1 MKNENG
7 SGSVYKLSGKRRK
20 CWVARVTI
28 GFVDG
33 KQKRKIIGTYETRK
47 EAQTELL
54 GYLNNPT
61 LYSGKTF
68 KDVKDLWYQGYS
80 KNISNVTLKTLNAQL
95 KKLDEFDDVKIKEIK
110 LHTLQKFFDSMEV
123 SYGTKSYIK
132 TLINMIF
139 EFALKNEFIET
150 NRVKFIELGKNEKVI
165 ERKIFTADE
174 IKILFDNL
182 DSDNRFVKKMTYGVL
197 ILIYTGLRVGEFIN
211 LKTKDVDLDKNVIY
225 ITKSKT
231 SSGIRKIPISEK
243 IIKLFKKNIEDTKE
257 YFFFNKKGNKYLYY
271 NFLTQFNKMLE
282 LLNLEKHTIHDTR
295 HTFATLLNNANANST
310 SIIKLIG
317 HSDFKTT
324 EEIYTH
330 KDIEELRKAVN
341 LLN

>member
-68 KDVKDLWYQGYS
+68 KDVRDLWYQGYS

-95 KKLDEFDDVKIKEIK
+95 KKLDEFDDIKIKEIK
-110 LHTLQKFFDSMEV
+110 LHSLQKFFDNIEA

-132 TLINMIF
+132 SILNMIF

-150 NRVKFIELGKNEKVI
+150 NRVKFIELGKNEKVVQ
-165 ERKIFTADE
+165 RKIFTTDE

-182 DSDNRFVKKMTYGVL
+182 DSDNKFVKKMTYGVL
-197 ILIYTGLRVGEFIN
+197 ILIYTGLRIGEFIN
-211 LKTKDVDLDKNVIY
+211 LKTKDIDLEKNVIY

-231 SSGIRKIPISEK
+231 SAGVRKIPISDK
-243 IIKLFKKNIEDTKE
+243 ILSLFKDNIDNSKE
-257 YFFFNKKGNKYLYY
+257 YFFFNKKGNNYLYY

-282 LLNLEKHTIHDTR
+282 LLSLGKHTIHDTR
-295 HTFATLLNNANANST
+295 HTFATMLNNANANST
-310 SIIKLIG
+310 SIVKLIG

>member
-1 MKNENG
+1 MKNDNG

-28 GFVDG
+28 GFENG

-47 EAQTELL
+47 EAQAELL

-68 KDVKDLWYQGYS
+68 KDVKDLWYKGYS
-80 KNISNVTLKTLNAQL
+80 KTVSSVTLKNLNFQL
-95 KKLDEFDDVKIKEIK
+95 KKLDVFDDVKIKELK
-110 LHTLQKFFDSMEV
+110 LYTLQKFFDDMDN
-123 SYGTKSYIK
+123 SYGTKSFIRS
-132 TLINMIF
+132 IFNMIF

-150 NRVKFIELGKNEKVI
+150 
-165 ERKIFTADE
+165 T
-174 IKILFDNL
+174 LFNNL
-182 DSDNRFVKKMTYGVL
+182 DSDNRFVKKMTYGTL
-197 ILIYTGLRVGEFIN
+197 ILIYTGLRISEFIN

-225 ITKSKT
+225 IRKSKT
-231 SSGIRKIPISEK
+231 LSGIRKIPISQK
-243 IIKLFKKNIEDTKE
+243 IIQLFKDNIDYSKE
-257 YFFFNKKGNKYLYY
+257 YFFFNNKGNKYIYF
-271 NFLTQFNKMLE
+271 NFSTQFNQMLE
-282 LLNLEKHTIHDTR
+282 LLELQKHTIHDTR

-317 HSDFKTT
+317 HTDFKTT

>member
-7 SGSVYKLSGKRRK
+7 SGSVYKQKGKRRK
-20 CWVARVTI
+20 CWIARVTV

-47 EAQTELL
+47 EAQAELL

-68 KDVKDLWYQGYS
+68 KDVKDLWYSYYS
-80 KNISNVTLKTLNAQL
+80 QRVTSETLRKTNSQL
-95 KKLDEFDDVKIKEIK
+95 KKLEVFYDLKIKEIK
-110 LHTLQKFFDSMEV
+110 LNSLQAFFDSLNN
-123 SYGTKSYIK
+123 SYGTKSMLK
-132 TLINMIF
+132 SVLNSIF

-150 NRVKFIELGKNEKVI
+150 NRVKFIELGKNKKIV

-182 DSDNRFVKKMTYGVL
+182 DSNNRYIKKITYGVL
-197 ILIYTGLRVGEFIN
+197 ILIYTGLRIGEFIN
-211 LKTKDVDLDKNVIY
+211 LKTKDIDLEKNVIY

-231 SSGIRKIPISEK
+231 SAGVRKIPISDK
-243 IIKLFKKNIEDTKE
+243 ILELFNNNIDNSKE
-257 YFFFNKKGNKYLYY
+257 YFFFNKKGDKYIYF

-295 HTFATLLNNANANST
+295 HTFASMLNNANANST

-317 HSDFKTT
+317 HTDFKTT

>member
-7 SGSVYKLSGKRRK
+7 SGSVYKQKGKRRK
-20 CWVARVTI
+20 CWIARVTV

-47 EAQTELL
+47 EAQAELL

-68 KDVKDLWYQGYS
+68 KDVKDLWYSYYS
-80 KNISNVTLKTLNAQL
+80 QRVTSETLRKTNSQL
-95 KKLDEFDDVKIKEIK
+95 KKLEVFYDLKIKEIK
-110 LHTLQKFFDSMEV
+110 LNSLQAFFDSLNN
-123 SYGTKSYIK
+123 SYGTKSMLK
-132 TLINMIF
+132 SVLNSIF

-150 NRVKFIELGKNEKVI
+150 NRVKFIELGKNKKIV

-182 DSDNRFVKKMTYGVL
+182 DSNNRYIKKMTYGVL
-197 ILIYTGLRVGEFIN
+197 ILIYTGMRIGELIN
-211 LKTKDVDLDKNVIY
+211 LKTKDIDLEKHVLY
-225 ITKSKT
+225 VTKSKT
-231 SSGIRKIPISEK
+231 SAGVRKIPISDK
-243 IIKLFKKNIEDTKE
+243 ILELFNDNIDNSKE
-257 YFFFNKKGNKYLYY
+257 YFFFNKKGDKYIYF

-295 HTFATLLNNANANST
+295 HTFATMLNNANANST

>member
-33 KQKRKIIGTYETRK
+33 KQKRKVIGSFETRK
-47 EAQTELL
+47 EAQAELL
-54 GYLNNPT
+54 GYLNNPA

-68 KDVKDLWYQGYS
+68 KDVRDLWYQGYS

-95 KKLDEFDDVKIKEIK
+95 KKLDEFDDIKIKEIK
-110 LHTLQKFFDSMEV
+110 LHTLQKFFDNIEA

-132 TLINMIF
+132 SILNMIF

-150 NRVKFIELGKNEKVI
+150 NRVKFIELGKNEKVVQ
-165 ERKIFTADE
+165 RKIFTTDE

-182 DSDNRFVKKMTYGVL
+182 DSDNKFVKKMTYGVL
-197 ILIYTGLRVGEFIN
+197 ILIYTGLRIGEFIN
-211 LKTKDVDLDKNVIY
+211 LKTKDIDLEKNVIY

-231 SSGIRKIPISEK
+231 SAGVRKIPISDK
-243 IIKLFKKNIEDTKE
+243 ILSLFKDNIDNSKE
-257 YFFFNKKGNKYLYY
+257 YFFFNKKGNNYLYY

-282 LLNLEKHTIHDTR
+282 LLSLGKHTIHDTR
-295 HTFATLLNNANANST
+295 HTFATMLNNANANST
-310 SIIKLIG
+310 SIVKLIG

>member
-7 SGSVYKLSGKRRK
+7 SGSVYKLNGKRRK

-47 EAQTELL
+47 DAQTELL
-54 GYLNNPT
+54 GYLNNPA

-68 KDVKDLWYQGYS
+68 KDVKDLWYSSYL
-80 KNISNVTLKTLNAQL
+80 KRVTSETLRKTNSQL
-95 KKLDEFDDVKIKEIK
+95 KKLEVFNTLKIKEIK
-110 LHTLQKFFDSMEV
+110 LNNLQNFFDKLKN
-123 SYGTKSYIK
+123 SYGTKSMLK
-132 TLINMIF
+132 SVLNSIF

-165 ERKIFTADE
+165 ERKIFTTDE

-182 DSDNRFVKKMTYGVL
+182 DSDNRFVKKMTYGTL
-197 ILIYTGLRVGEFIN
+197 ILIYTGLRISEFIN

-243 IIKLFKKNIEDTKE
+243 IIKLFKKNIDDTKE
-257 YFFFNKKGNKYLYY
+257 YFFFNKKGNKYIYF

-282 LLNLEKHTIHDTR
+282 LLELEKHTIHDTR

-317 HSDFKTT
+317 HTDFKTT

>member
-7 SGSVYKLSGKRRK
+7 SGSVYKQKGKRRK
-20 CWVARVTI
+20 CWIARVTI

-33 KQKRKIIGTYETRK
+33 KQKRKIIGSFETRK
-47 EAQTELL
+47 EAQAELL

-68 KDVKDLWYQGYS
+68 KDVRDLWYQGYS
-80 KNISNVTLKTLNAQL
+80 KNISNVTLKTLNVQL
-95 KKLDEFDDVKIKEIK
+95 KKLDEFDDIKIKEIK
-110 LHTLQKFFDSMEV
+110 LHSLQKFFDNIEA

-132 TLINMIF
+132 SILNMIF

-150 NRVKFIELGKNEKVI
+150 NRVKFIELGKNEKVVQ
-165 ERKIFTADE
+165 RKIFTTDE

-182 DSDNRFVKKMTYGVL
+182 DSDNKFVKKMTYGVL
-197 ILIYTGLRVGEFIN
+197 ILIYTGLRIGEFIN
-211 LKTKDVDLDKNVIY
+211 LKTKDIDLEKNVIY

-231 SSGIRKIPISEK
+231 SAGVRKIPISDK
-243 IIKLFKKNIEDTKE
+243 ILSLFKDNIDNSKE
-257 YFFFNKKGNKYLYY
+257 YFFFNKKGNNYLYY

-282 LLNLEKHTIHDTR
+282 LLSLGKHTIHDTR
-295 HTFATLLNNANANST
+295 HTFATMLNNANANST
-310 SIIKLIG
+310 SIVKLIG

>member
-20 CWVARVTI
+20 CWVARVTV

-47 EAQTELL
+47 EAQAELL
-54 GYLNNPT
+54 GYLNNPV

-182 DSDNRFVKKMTYGVL
+182 DSDNRYIKKMTYGVL

-231 SSGIRKIPISEK
+231 SSGVRKIPISDK
-243 IIKLFKKNIEDTKE
+243 ILRLFKDNVDNSKE

>member
-7 SGSVYKLSGKRRK
+7 SGSVYKINGKRRK

-47 EAQTELL
+47 EAQAELL
-54 GYLNNPT
+54 GYLNNPV

-68 KDVKDLWYQGYS
+68 KDVKDLWYSNYS
-80 KNISNVTLKTLNAQL
+80 KTVSDVTLKNVGNQL
-95 KKLDEFDDVKIKEIK
+95 KKLEVFNDEKIKELK
-110 LHTLQKFFDSMEV
+110 LYTLQKFFDDLDSA
-123 SYGTKSYIK
+123 YGSKLALRSA
-132 TLINMIF
+132 LNMIF

-150 NRVKFIELGKNEKVI
+150 NRIKFIELGKNEKIV
-165 ERKIFTADE
+165 ERKIFTTNE
-174 IKILFDNL
+174 INILFDNL
-182 DSDNRFVKKMTYGVL
+182 DSENKFVKKMTYGTL
-197 ILIYTGLRVGEFIN
+197 ILIYTGLRVGELMN
-211 LKTKDVDLDKNVIY
+211 LKTKDVDLEKNILS
-225 ITKSKT
+225 IIQSKT
-231 SSGIRKIPISEK
+231 SAGVRKVPISQK
-243 IIKLFKKNIEDTKE
+243 VIQLFKDNIDYSKE
-257 YFFFNKKGNKYLYY
+257 YFFFNKKGGKYNYP
-271 NFLTQFNKMLE
+271 NFFEQFQTMLE
-282 LLNLEKHTIHDTR
+282 LLNLERHTIHDTR

-317 HSDFKTT
+317 HSDFSMT
-324 EEIYTH
+324 ENVYTH